1 MPAARRPMTH
11 HAVHSAGG
19 RDALS
24 GDLDAIARVT
34 VEQGQTAYSRRKLA
48 VVTTGG
54 LTASLADDAQTEKVT
69 LTIGAPTEVRAIRVF
84 ATVLGGAT
92 STAAQTTDY
101 TIVVNPTAV
110 AGTVTLPAAATSTG
124 RCYVVKHANV
134 SINSVTID
142 PNGAELIDGNATLVL
157 MARQAAY
164 IQCDGVAWHVL
175 SRA

>member
-11 HAVHSAGG
+11 QIAHRTGG

-34 VEQGQTAYSRRKLA
+34 VEQGQTAYSRRKIA
-48 VVTTGG
+48 VVTTDG
-54 LTASLADDAQTEKVT
+54 LTASIADDAQTEKVT

-84 ATVLGGAT
+84 APAQGGAT

-124 RCYVVKHANV
+124 RCYVVKHANA
-134 SINSVTID
+134 SQNNVTID
-142 PNGAELIDGNATLVL
+142 PNGAELIDGNATLL
-157 MARQAAY
+157 LTARQSAY
-164 IQCDGVAWHVL
+164 IQCDGTAWHVL
-175 SRA
+175 ARA

>member
-1 MPAARRPMTH
+1 MTH
-11 HAVHSAGG
+11 HAVHVAGG

-24 GDLDAIARVT
+24 GNLDAIARVT
-34 VEQGQTAYSRRKLA
+34 VEQGQTSYARRKIA

-54 LTASLADDAQTEKVT
+54 LTASLADDPQTEKVT

-110 AGTVTLPAAATSTG
+110 AGTVTLPAAASNTG
-124 RCYVVKHANV
+124 RCYVVKHTNM

-164 IQCDGVAWHVL
+164 IQCDGTSWHVL
-175 SRA
+175 STA